1 MKAGVAGEADI
12 GRAVGILR
20 EGGLV
25 AFPTETVY
33 GLGADAA
40 NPDAV
45 QKIFTAK
52 GRPADHPL
60 IVHIPEAGQ
69 MEEWAREI
77 PQEAR
82 TLASLHWPGPL
93 TIVLPR
99 SAHAPEIVTGGL
111 DTIALRVP
119 GHPLALALLDAFGR
133 GLAAP
138 SANHHGRV
146 SPTTAQHVREELGDA
161 VEMILDGGPCG
172 VGLESTIVD
181 LSSGSPQ
188 VLRPG
193 AVTAEML
200 ERDLGV
206 PVPVIEEAEVRAPG
220 QMPSHYAPHARV
232 IVAESAADAVRE
244 AEQAGKAGLKAGV
257 LSGEALEGLPR
268 SVQLLE
274 LPEDLDEQARQLYD
288 RLRDADRLG
297 LDVLV
302 VVPPPGRGIGD
313 AIRDRLRRAAG
324 PRE

>member
-1 MKAGVAGEADI
+1 MKGRIAEADI
-12 GRAVGILR
+12 ERAVRILR
-20 EGGLV
+20 DGGLV

-40 NPDAV
+40 NPEAV
-45 QKIFTAK
+45 HRIFSAK

-69 MEEWAREI
+69 MQEWAREI
-77 PQEAR
+77 PEEAR

-99 SAHAPEIVTGGL
+99 SEHAPDVVTGGL

-138 SANHHGRV
+138 SANRHGRV
-146 SPTTAQHVREELGDA
+146 SPTTAEHVREELGDA

-172 VGLESTIVD
+172 IGLESTIVD
-181 LSSGSPQ
+181 LSSGSPR

-193 AVTAEML
+193 AVTAAML
-200 ERDLGV
+200 GRDLGE
-206 PVPVIEEAEVRAPG
+206 PVPVVEEADVRAPG
-220 QMPSHYAPHARV
+220 QMPSHYAPRARV
-232 IVAESAADAVRE
+232 LLAESAREAIRE
-244 AEQAGKAGLKAGV
+244 AEHARKAGLKAGV
-257 LSGEALEGLPR
+257 LSAEVLDGLPG
-268 SVQLLE
+268 SVVLFE

-288 RLRDADRLG
+288 RLRHADRLG